1 MHRPPPTHTHKRYW
15 FCFSGEPWW
24 NNIIYS
30 NYMTLQERWSTVS
43 ALDIG
48 FGQSTAGPSPS
59 SPQEGGYKPHEYRGC
74 STAFPQ
80 RGCIPGSFP
89 ILMWAENTET
99 FTSRSAGSCTCF
111 DHLILGTFSVFFL
124 SLQNLTSGPPG
135 CCFASDNAP
144 GASPQSAF
152 LVHSPVV
159 IAPSLMVLNQQYSL
173 QWTHQSLECSFGWI
187 KDEGGRE
194 LSCNVVNN
202 CLLSCW
208 TSSSSWTFLKVP
220 DLFTCI
226 WI

>member
-1 MHRPPPTHTHKRYW
+1 MRLDSESQVHSWLWWRSFPPGPLSDSIWCGCSSNIGKLTVFHFVREHTILLEKEMVTHCSVLAWKIPWTE
-15 FCFSGEPWW
+15 EPGR
-24 NNIIYS
+24 
-30 NYMTLQERWSTVS
+30 LQSMGLQRFGHDWTTSLWSPIEVSSTVS

-144 GASPQSAF
+144 GASP
-152 LVHSPVV
+152 
-159 IAPSLMVLNQQYSL
+159 
-173 QWTHQSLECSFGWI
+173 
-187 KDEGGRE
+187 
-194 LSCNVVNN
+194 
-202 CLLSCW
+202 
-208 TSSSSWTFLKVP
+208 
-220 DLFTCI
+220 
-226 WI
+226 